1 MKNDLKLI
9 LGFHTLPHGGFM
21 DAGIRGNVALIT
33 GGSTGI
39 GRGIALALAQ
49 EGVHIAVASR
59 SPDPQVKAEI
69 EAYGVKCLLLKA
81 DVSQEA
87 QIIEMVQQTIAGLGR
102 LDFYV
107 NNAAAHWDEW
117 AMQLTSQAWNNS
129 LQTNLTACA
138 LGCREAGRLF
148 IAQGHGSILIIGS
161 TARYAA
167 AHKEI
172 AYRVTKSA
180 LYAYMEALAVELAPH
195 GIRVNLIT
203 PGGFPSKLFDKFVN
217 DHGGKEAEEA
227 VANQCPLRRIGKVE
241 EIGATAVLLL
251 SDKLSGYTTG
261 SDYVI
266 DGGYHLRPLE
276 LFTDQEIRQLK

>member
-1 MKNDLKLI
+1 
-9 LGFHTLPHGGFM
+9 M
-21 DAGIRGNVALIT
+21 DAGMRGKIALIT

-49 EGVHIAVASR
+49 EGVHIAIASR
-59 SPDPQVKAEI
+59 SPDPMIKEEI
-69 EAYGVKCLLLKA
+69 EAYGVSCLVLKA

-87 QIIEMVQQTIAGLGR
+87 QVVRMVKETIAGLGG

-107 NNAAAHWDEW
+107 NNSAAHWDEW
-117 AMQLTSQAWNNS
+117 AMQMTTESWTNS
-129 LQTNLTACA
+129 VQTNLTACA
-138 LGCREAGRLF
+138 WSCREAGRHF
-148 IAQGHGSILIIGS
+148 IAQGKGAILIIGS
-161 TARYAA
+161 TARYTP

-172 AYRVTKSA
+172 AYRVTKTA
-180 LYAYMEALAVELAPH
+180 LYAYMEALAVELAPF

-203 PGGFPSKLFDKFVN
+203 PGGFPSKLFDKFVA

-227 VANQCPLRRIGKVE
+227 VARQCPLRRIGRVE

-276 LFTDQEIRQLK
+276 LYTDQEIRQFSMEG

>member
-1 MKNDLKLI
+1 
-9 LGFHTLPHGGFM
+9 M
-21 DAGIRGNVALIT
+21 DAGIHGKVALIT

-49 EGVHIAVASR
+49 EGANVAIASR
-59 SPDPQVKAEI
+59 NPDTRIKGEI
-69 EAYGVKCLLLKA
+69 EGLGRSCLLIQA
-81 DVSQEA
+81 DISQEA
-87 QIIEMVQQTIAGLGR
+87 QIIRMFNETVAGLGG

-117 AMQLTSQAWNNS
+117 SLQLTSEAWMNS
-129 LQTNLTACA
+129 IQTNLTSCA
-138 LGCREAGRLF
+138 LGCREAGRRF
-148 IAQGHGSILIIGS
+148 ITQGHGSILIIGS
-161 TARYAA
+161 TARYAS

-180 LYAYMEALAVELAPH
+180 LYSYMEALAVELAPF

-203 PGGFPSKLFDKFVN
+203 PGGFPSKLWDKFVA
-217 DHGGKEAEEA
+217 DHGGQAAEEQ
-227 VANQCPLRRIGKVE
+227 VTRVTPLRRLGKIE

-266 DGGYHLRPLE
+266 DGGFHLRPLE
-276 LFTDQEIRQLK
+276 LYTDEEIRKENRPV